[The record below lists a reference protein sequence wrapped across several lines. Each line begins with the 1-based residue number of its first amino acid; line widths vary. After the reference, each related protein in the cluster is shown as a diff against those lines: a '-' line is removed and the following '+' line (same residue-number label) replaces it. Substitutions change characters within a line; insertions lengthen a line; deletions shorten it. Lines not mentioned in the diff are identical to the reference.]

1 LSVPDGEQKKRGQ
14 RVKKRFITKARN
26 LENTKKE
33 ILATDTHGQSQTGM
47 KLAVL
52 FNISRVAAELALKE

>member
-1 LSVPDGEQKKRGQ
+1 M
-14 RVKKRFITKARN
+14 
-26 LENTKKE
+26 KKE

-52 FNISRVAAELALKE
+52 FNISRVAGVQDL